1 MALTSSGYVAAVT
14 PTIYCKFMT
23 TTENPAVETM
33 ANSSGT
39 VISTDTFTQVWNSL
53 ATPQS
58 SGQKSYTINYQKAF
72 LKRKTGDTSY
82 PVTADQMC
90 YPMFNGGTPADTA
103 NRTWDMSET
112 YSFSYPN
119 DKYTDTLSPGQ
130 IGRGAFGSKKEET
143 VYFVIGAIFDARL
156 SDYDQESLITEPD
169 PRTGLEDYSYIKQ
182 INCNITDPAWIT
194 DQVSW
199 YGTIKYENCDTGS
212 LNQKFRILGAD
223 GDTYIDNS
231 TAMNGSLTY
240 SATEPRKMKYIK
252 SVTCTSDMR
261 RNLDNNT
268 DGWSPFDQT
277 LEIPNTYTPAGPEVH
292 ASFRIIYIFKFAA
305 FEGLPVTGIKNHTR
319 ISIENFRLSPGS
331 DRETRTFRFS
341 FNVQN
346 NNAGAGEYVYAR
358 IPFNSA
364 FGVPRAQSSSKNYT
378 GVQVSD
384 NSTFGFS
391 SVLFDLGNRITRHEF
406 HIDIKGLVSDGPAK
420 SYYLGYS
427 EHNWRYYRPSV
438 TSVRPT
444 LRYNNRDIHL
454 YFFGDSPS
462 RSSTDSPPS
471 YIESINVTR
480 LPGYADNYDI
490 GLWDPSTGEMLDVA
504 NSWDW
509 DKEFR
514 LIQPVIDTDEPD
526 PRGWDYFGIPLFSED
541 IGSLADGKTPSTRS
555 GRNAYSQTSMLGK
568 IYTISPDTTGTGP
581 SNSLDT
587 DTGNIT
593 GISGNTA
600 DWTFKNVCKVVSRR
614 RYARPPAGASNPSGY
629 YDFHTTTTDNRIS
642 RFTVRLL
649 GDGLYYTPTFA
660 EDSEAKYTYA
670 YRYRIFCHFFYFDKD
685 KDESGVY
692 LGNDEQGLLT
702 RKISVRSDFP
712 VLYTESGEENSAIT
726 QEELAK
732 SRICRPLITSAA
744 PASNMPPFEAYNE
757 SDPDSNTVL
766 YGIMTRND
774 NTGRLE
780 FVPDMIALQTPGIAA
795 GTATLQK
802 PMSVKQRN
810 TQVVFSDDLEY
821 PFEIFVDDDSADF
834 YEANPEQ
841 IPGLHSPNLPRG
853 EFNVPFTERC
863 TDADTGKNLTVAYIA
878 IESNE
883 SN

>member
-1 MALTSSGYVAAVT
+1 MALTPSGYVVTVT
-14 PTIYCKFMT
+14 PTIHCKFMT
-23 TTENPAVETM
+23 TTENPAIETI

-39 VISTDTFTQVWNSL
+39 VVSTNTFNQVWDSL
-53 ATPQS
+53 TKQS
-58 SGQKSYTINYQKAF
+58 SAQEVYTINYQTAYM
-72 LKRKTGDTSY
+72 KRKTGDTSY
-82 PVTADQMC
+82 PLNNPQIC
-90 YPMFNGGTPADTA
+90 YPIFNGGTSKSSA
-103 NRTWDMSET
+103 NQTWDMSET

-130 IGRGAFGSKKEET
+130 IGRGAFGSKNEET
-143 VYFVIGAIFDARL
+143 VYFVIGANFEAGL
-156 SDYDQESLITEPD
+156 SDYDAESLITEPD
-169 PRTGLEDYSYIKQ
+169 PRTGLEDYSCISQ
-182 INCNITDPAWIT
+182 ITCNIADPDWIS

-199 YGTIKYENCDTGS
+199 YGTIKYENCSAGS
-212 LNQKFRILGAD
+212 LGQKFRILCAD

-231 TAMNGSLTY
+231 TTTNGTLTY
-240 SATEPRKMKYIK
+240 SAAESKKMKYLK
-252 SVTCTSDMR
+252 SITCSGDTSDI
-261 RNLDNNT
+261 NSS
-268 DGWSPFDQT
+268 GWSAFDQV
-277 LEIPNTYTPAGPEVH
+277 LEIPNIYTPSGPKIT
-292 ASFRIIYIFKFAA
+292 AAYRIIYIFKFAA
-305 FEGLPVTGIKNHTR
+305 FEGLAVAGIKNHTR
-319 ISIENFRLSPGS
+319 ISIENFRLSQGS
-331 DRETRTFRFS
+331 ARETRTFWFS
-341 FNVQN
+341 FGVQN
-346 NNAGAGEYVYAR
+346 NNTGAQETTYAR

-364 FGVPRAQSSSKNYT
+364 FGVPRAQFTSKNYT
-378 GVQVSD
+378 GVSVSD

-391 SVLFDLGNRITRHEF
+391 SVMFDLGNRITSHEL
-406 HIDIKGLVSDGPAK
+406 HIDISGLVSDGPAK

-427 EHNWRYYRPSV
+427 EHNWRYYSPSV

-471 YIESINVTR
+471 YIESIQVSR
-480 LPGYADNYDI
+480 LPNAYNYDI
-490 GLWDPSTGEMLDVA
+490 GLWDPLTGEMLDVV
-504 NSWDW
+504 NSSDW

-526 PRGWDYFGIPLFSED
+526 PREWDYFGFPVFSED
-541 IGSLADGKTPSTRS
+541 IGSLADGKTSMTRS

-568 IYTISPDTTGTGP
+568 IYTISPDTSGTGP
-581 SNSLDT
+581 ANRLDT

-593 GISGNTA
+593 GISGDTA
-600 DWTFKNVCKVVSRR
+600 YWTFKNACKVVSRR
-614 RYARPPAGASNPSGY
+614 RYSRPPVGSSNPSGY

-649 GDGLYYTPTFA
+649 GDGLYCTPRFA

-732 SRICRPLITSAA
+732 SRICRPLVTSAA

-757 SDPDSNTVL
+757 SDPDDNTVL
-766 YGIMTRND
+766 YGIMTRGD

-780 FVPDMIALQTPGIAA
+780 FVPGMIALQTPGIAA
-795 GTATLQK
+795 GTDTLRQ

-863 TDADTGKNLTVAYIA
+863 TGADTGKNLTIAYIA
-878 IESNE
+878 IESN
-883 SN
+883 